1 MAWRQPEHLET
12 AGSAVPLKEPFN
24 SISHMVG
31 AGLAILAF
39 PLLIFDATG
48 ALAIVS
54 AAIYATSLVAV
65 FAMSAI
71 FHGVTH
77 AKASAWLFRLDQA
90 MIYLLIAGT
99 YTPLALLI
107 VGGSF
112 GWTLFAAQWAMA
124 IAGCSVLLT
133 VHRTPPWIHQAAYI
147 LLGWTAVL
155 ALPQLVGLPI
165 LATALVLGGGVAYT
179 GGATLYWRDRAGT
192 WAIGDHGIWHLLV
205 LAGAMMH
212 LGFMLAYVL

>member
-1 MAWRQPEHLET
+1 M
-12 AGSAVPLKEPFN
+12 PLKEPFN

-31 AGLAILAF
+31 GGLAILTL
-39 PLLIFDATG
+39 PVLILDASG
-48 ALAIVS
+48 PLAIVS
-54 AAIYATSLVAV
+54 ASVYGAALLAV
-65 FAMSAI
+65 FAMSAV

-77 AKASAWLFRLDQA
+77 RGASAWLFRLDQA

-99 YTPLALLI
+99 YTPLALLV
-107 VGGSF
+107 VGGPL
-112 GWTLFAAQWAMA
+112 GWTLFGIQWGMA
-124 IAGCSVLLT
+124 LAGCSVLLT

-155 ALPQLVGLPI
+155 ALPQLVGLPA
-165 LATALVLGGGVAYT
+165 LAIILVLGGGIAYT

-205 LAGAMMH
+205 LAGSMAH
-212 LGFMLAYVL
+212 LAFMLLYVL